1 MSTKFYKCRHCGNV
15 IHKVVDSQIPVIC
28 CGERMQEL
36 IPNTVDASNEK
47 HVPFVT
53 NIIECDCEGQCERM
67 IKVQVGSIPHPMTPE
82 HYIAFIYVETARG
95 GIRIDLKDKPEAEI
109 CLCMEKPIAVYE
121 YCNLHGLWKTY
132 L

>member
-36 IPNTVDASNEK
+36 IPNTVDASTEK

-53 NIIECDCEGQCERM
+53 NIIECDCAGTCERM
-67 IKVQVGSIPHPMTPE
+67 LKIQIGTTLHPMTPE
-82 HYIAFIYVETARG
+82 HYIAFLYIETDKG

-109 CLCMEKPIAVYE
+109 CVCYCKPIAVYA
-121 YCNLHGLWKTY
+121 YCNLHGLWKTV